1 MESKFFQKT
10 AIVVSTINI
19 FIVVNAYCLN
29 SSYSY
34 GLTVEGK
41 KEIAFNRKWAEN
53 AFTVGKKSNPYDPMK
68 PGIPFSFVY
77 GGRNSS
83 EFLDGWK
90 KQVMDEKIDATM
102 RRRTL
107 TLTDPETGLEVRAV
121 ATIYTN
127 TAGVDWTL
135 YFTNKSSKDSPVL
148 EKVKAVDVSINL
160 GEDQDP
166 PVLHRINGGGGG
178 VDDWMPFNDTI
189 PAGQKKEFA
198 PTAGRSS
205 FGNTPWFNL
214 QWDGGGVIT
223 AIGWTGQWKA
233 SVENNDGTCR
243 IQAGM
248 QNLHIKLLP
257 GETIRSPRIMQLY
270 WFGNDETRAYN
281 LFRQTMLAHVVP
293 KIDGKPI
300 APPIVQ
306 LSTAFY
312 EMDKGTEADVLSH
325 LSAIKDLGF
334 EYFWV
339 DAYYG
344 KDDFPTV
351 GNYVFPLIKGF
362 NLKRFPNG
370 MKPVGA
376 AVKEAGMKFLMWFE
390 YERICSGTL
399 MATEH
404 PDWVVLPENGGWG
417 MFNMA
422 VPEAREHITRYLSE
436 SIKEYGI
443 SWLRIDNAV
452 FYEGLWAQLDKNHPD
467 RIGISE
473 IRYVE
478 GHYRL
483 WDDLLKE
490 FPYLAIDNCSAGG
503 HRVDLETCSRSIP
516 LWRTDGTIGPL
527 LNKNFN
533 QAALQNQVMSAGLS
547 RYVPLSTSGQMGATP
562 YLFRS
567 GFNGGISFCE
577 DVRPA
582 DYPRELLKSAI
593 MEGKRIRKYYLG
605 NYYPL
610 TKVSLDTTVW
620 CVTQYHRTKEN
631 DGMIM
636 AFRRPMSKQAEFDL
650 SRLREIDPQAQYKV
664 TKYQNY
670 EPLPSETITGEEF
683 RQFKAEI
690 NDCPGS
696 VLIEYE
702 KITK

>member
-135 YFTNKSSKDSPVL
+135 YFTNKGSKDSPVL

-370 MKPVGA
+370 MKPVGD

>member
-135 YFTNKSSKDSPVL
+135 YFTNKGSKDSPVL